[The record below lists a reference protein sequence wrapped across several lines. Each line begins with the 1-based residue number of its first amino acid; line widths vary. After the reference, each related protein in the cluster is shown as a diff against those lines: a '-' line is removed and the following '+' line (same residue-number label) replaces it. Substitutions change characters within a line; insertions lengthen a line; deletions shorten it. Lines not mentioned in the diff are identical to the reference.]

1 MTTMPRRATRITEL
15 LGIAHPILAGGMQW
29 LSDAAYVASVVN
41 AGGMGFITCRSY
53 GSAAAFR
60 AGLGECRELTGG
72 RPFGVNISV
81 SARSSAEASQAEMI
95 RTALDEGVRL
105 FETACR
111 GPADA
116 LIGELKAADA
126 IVIHKC
132 STLRHAL
139 AAERAGADALG
150 IVGQEEGGH
159 PGPGDLST
167 LTLAAAASR
176 KLTAPFVVGGG
187 VGAGGQILALL
198 GAGAD
203 GVVMGSRL
211 TVAEECR
218 GHPGYKARIVEADES
233 CSITVLRSVD
243 ALGGAWRVLRNDTS
257 AEVDRLERA
266 GARSF
271 EEFRHLIAGT
281 IARDH
286 AYARGDWNRGMVSI
300 SPAAGFAD
308 RVEPMRAIFERL
320 LDEMDAAEDRLAQMK
335 ARATTAAPRIME
347 ASAR

>member
-1 MTTMPRRATRITEL
+1 MTATPRRATRVTDM

-29 LSDAAYVASVVN
+29 LSDAPYVASVVN
-41 AGGMGFITCRSY
+41 AGGMGFVTCRSY
-53 GSAAAFR
+53 GTADAFR
-60 AGLGECRELTGG
+60 AGLRQCRELTGG
-72 RPFGVNISV
+72 APFGVNISV
-81 SARSSAEASQAEMI
+81 SARSSAESSQAEMI
-95 RTALDEGVRL
+95 RTALSEGVRL

-116 LIGELKAADA
+116 LIAELKEAGAT
-126 IVIHKC
+126 VIHKC

-139 AAERAGADALG
+139 AAERAGADILG

-167 LTLAAAASR
+167 LTLAAAAARRLS
-176 KLTAPFVVGGG
+176 APFTVGGG
-187 VGAGGQILALL
+187 IGSGGQILALL
-198 GAGAD
+198 AAGAD

-211 TVAEECR
+211 TVAEECH
-218 GHPGYKARIVEADES
+218 GHPGYKARIVEADET
-233 CSITVLRSVD
+233 CSITVLRSID

-266 GARSF
+266 GARGF
-271 EEFRHLIAGT
+271 EDYRHLIAGT
-281 IARDH
+281 ITRDH
-286 AYARGDWNRGMVSI
+286 AYAKGDWNRGMVSI

-308 RVEPMRAIFERL
+308 RVEPMAAIFARL
-320 LDEMDAAEDRLAQMK
+320 LDEMDAAEDRLARMK
-335 ARATTAAPRIME
+335 ARATDAAPRMKE